1 MKVRVIPRSLLLPS
15 TKIKTQRCVREMRVI
30 ILWPGTDQRAFVVV
44 VILIPK
50 IPIHPPVDLYRQP
63 GFGGLKVHRIGIDQ
77 SAGRSGWV
85 RQPAALAVVLIHA
98 ISGKQGHTRSEPGG
112 RINVEEIVSQEV
124 ETMTER
130 MSDAVVEVIDYGV
143 TICPVVVVTGTK

>member
-1 MKVRVIPRSLLLPS
+1 M
-15 TKIKTQRCVREMRVI
+15 I
-30 ILWPGTDQRAFVVV
+30 ILWPGTDQRAFVVA

-63 GFGGLKVHRIGIDQ
+63 RFGRLKVHRIRIDQ
-77 SAGRSGWV
+77 SARRSGWV
-85 RQPAALAVVLIHA
+85 REPAALAVVLIQA
-98 ISGKQGHTRSEPGG
+98 ISGKQRHTRSEPGG

-130 MSDAVVEVIDYGV
+130 MADAVVEVINYRIAV
-143 TICPVVVVTGTK
+143 CPVVVVTGTK